1 MTDHSLTVRETKEN
15 EPTQEAVIT
24 ETHAEPVEEPETHT
38 DEEKVEPPQM
48 VVRDAEDE
56 SSEMNLTELIT
67 EIFTLTQAAKDMEE
81 AINEAA
87 EDEDYDQAEKLQSE
101 LSQIETKI

>member
-1 MTDHSLTVRETKEN
+1 
-15 EPTQEAVIT
+15 
-24 ETHAEPVEEPETHT
+24 
-38 DEEKVEPPQM
+38 M